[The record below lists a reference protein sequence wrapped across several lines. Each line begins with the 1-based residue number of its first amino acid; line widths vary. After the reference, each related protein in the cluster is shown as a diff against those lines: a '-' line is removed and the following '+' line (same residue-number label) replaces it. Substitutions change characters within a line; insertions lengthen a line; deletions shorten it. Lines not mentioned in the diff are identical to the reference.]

1 MNPTILLILGI
12 LWAASVGGSFFYGQA
27 VGVDSEVAKQA
38 TAAEHVQAM
47 RDAAQQGAAAEIA
60 KLKPRNVTIRQEVE
74 REIRTNTVYADCK
87 LPAAGLRLVNEALT
101 GERKPQPPGGG
112 KLPPADAAA
121 APGR

>member
-1 MNPTILLILGI
+1 MNPTVLLVLGV
-12 LWAASVGGSFFYGQA
+12 LWAASVGGSFFYGRG

-38 TAAEHVQAM
+38 TVAENLQAM
-47 RDAAQQGAAAEIA
+47 RDAAMQGAAVAIA
-60 KLKPRNVTIRQEVE
+60 KLKPQNVTIKQEVE

-101 GERKPQPPGGG
+101 GERCPQPAGGG
-112 KLPPADAAA
+112 KLPETGAAA